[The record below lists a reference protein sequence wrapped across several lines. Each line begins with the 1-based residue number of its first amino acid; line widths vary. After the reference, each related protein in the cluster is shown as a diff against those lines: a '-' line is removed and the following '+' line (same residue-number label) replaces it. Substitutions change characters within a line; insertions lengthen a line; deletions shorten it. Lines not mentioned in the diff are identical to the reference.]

1 MRTPDTAAGYSR
13 EWPASVRSWN
23 GMNSDGNIDIG
34 PRCWCWCPFLE
45 LQEFYYRLPWRLNA
59 PTMTTKFRD
68 MQHCCTMC
76 FKTVFWSVYCI
87 FRFIWE
93 IYKLA
98 GMTHNAGVSPWKRPG
113 VIWGR
118 CELMWT
124 LRFGELKDSVA
135 RCMFIR
141 DWGLF
146 PKPDPMAIAVMGK
159 TCQHSHHRDRITC
172 TYFDLLNW
180 TNEIKWIQ
188 MNRTS
193 FVTFACK
200 INTSWK
206 KDLFHLSYREF
217 RTRRCDCLGLWEIV
231 SKAVTRIPGRCRCTG
246 EMFRSGWE

>member
-13 EWPASVRSWN
+13 EWPASVQSWN

-45 LQEFYYRLPWRLNA
+45 LQEFYRLPWRLNA
-59 PTMTTKFRD
+59 PSMTTKFRD

-93 IYKLA
+93 IHKLA

-124 LRFGELKDSVA
+124 LRFAELKDSVA
-135 RCMFIR
+135 RCMFIQ
-141 DWGLF
+141 DWG
-146 PKPDPMAIAVMGK
+146 
-159 TCQHSHHRDRITC
+159 SHGCCCDGE
-172 TYFDLLNW
+172 DLPALTSSW
-180 TNEIKWIQ
+180 PYHLHVLWFAELDKWIQ
-188 MNRTS
+188 INRTS

-200 INTSWK
+200 INTS
-206 KDLFHLSYREF
+206 
-217 RTRRCDCLGLWEIV
+217 
-231 SKAVTRIPGRCRCTG
+231 
-246 EMFRSGWE
+246 

>member
-180 TNEIKWIQ
+180 TNECKWIGH
-188 MNRTS
+188 RLLPLPVKS
-193 FVTFACK
+193 
-200 INTSWK
+200 I
-206 KDLFHLSYREF
+206 H
-217 RTRRCDCLGLWEIV
+217 
-231 SKAVTRIPGRCRCTG
+231 PGRKIRFTWATENSELAGAIAWGSEKSSRKQSQGFLAGAGALGRC
-246 EMFRSGWE
+246 ESGWE